1 MLHLGNFY
9 RRLCVR
15 RNGESD
21 GAQMN
26 FISLFSGIGGFDLG
40 LERAGMTCRA
50 QVEIDKAAR
59 GVLAAHWPDVERIT
73 DVTKA
78 GKHNLPAVELI
89 CGGFPCQDVSIAG
102 RRAGLDG
109 ERSGLW
115 FEFARIVDELKPQW
129 VLIENVPGLLSS
141 NAGQDFKVILGGL
154 VKFGYGV
161 CWRILDAQYFGVAQR
176 RRRLFIV
183 ASLGTGR
190 SAQVLF
196 ERESGSGDTAQSE
209 ETRET
214 IAKTLTG
221 RSVDRFNATDTAMIV
236 ETFTKQRSDQYGTA
250 SVEPTLAARDYKDN
264 GDLVV
269 ASTLT
274 TEEGLRS
281 PRGDSSDNLI
291 LAFSPQASMAGHDS
305 SIVRIGDKRGALQVS
320 KREGVLNMQGVRRLT
335 PVECERLQ
343 GFPDQW
349 TAISSGKSQAD
360 SARYKQLGNAV
371 AVPVVE
377 WIARRI
383 MEVQS

>member
-1 MLHLGNFY
+1 M
-9 RRLCVR
+9 
-15 RNGESD
+15 D
-21 GAQMN
+21 

-40 LERAGMTCRA
+40 LERAGMACRA

-59 GVLAAHWPDVERIT
+59 GVLAAHWPDVERLE

-141 NAGQDFKVILGGL
+141 NAGQDFKVILDGL

-161 CWRILDAQYFGVAQR
+161 CWRILDAQFFGLAQR

-183 ASLGTGR
+183 ASLGNGR

-196 ERESGSGDTAQSE
+196 ERESSTRNSATGGETRQELARDIAATLRSRGENTGTSSDFEVGLKVVGTLAGSGAGSARPAGQRNELDF
-209 ETRET
+209 
-214 IAKTLTG
+214 L
-221 RSVDRFNATDTAMIV
+221 VP
-236 ETFTKQRSDQYGTA
+236 FTKQRSDQYGTA
-250 SVEPTLAARDYKDN
+250 SVGSTLAARDYKDN
-264 GDLVV
+264 GDIVLYTNV
-269 ASTLT
+269 AKTIT
-274 TEEGLRS
+274 ANYGKQQ
-281 PRGDSSDNLI
+281 DSSDSSTPGNYI
-291 LAFSPQASMAGHDS
+291 GHS
-305 SIVRIGDKRGALQVS
+305 S
-320 KREGVLNMQGVRRLT
+320 GVRRLT
-335 PVECERLQ
+335 PIECERLQ

-349 TAISSGKSQAD
+349 TAISSGRPQAD

-371 AVPVVE
+371 AVPVAE

-383 MEVQS
+383 VGVS

>member
-1 MLHLGNFY
+1 MK
-9 RRLCVR
+9 
-15 RNGESD
+15 
-21 GAQMN
+21 

-59 GVLAAHWPDVERIT
+59 GVLAHHWPDVERIT

-141 NAGQDFKVILGGL
+141 NAGQDFKVILDGR

-161 CWRILDAQYFGVAQR
+161 CWRILDAQYFGLAQR
-176 RRRLFIV
+176 RKRLFIV
-183 ASLGTGR
+183 ASLGNGR

-196 ERESGSGDTAQSE
+196 ERESSTGNSATGG
-209 ETRET
+209 ETRQELARD
-214 IAKTLTG
+214 IAATLRSRGENTG
-221 RSVDRFNATDTAMIV
+221 T
-236 ETFTKQRSDQYGTA
+236 RSDFEVGLA
-250 SVEPTLAARDYKDN
+250 VVGTLAASGAGDDSQWQTGKNNGHKSGGAKQIIRAGDY
-264 GDLVV
+264 V
-269 ASTLT
+269 
-274 TEEGLRS
+274 
-281 PRGDSSDNLI
+281 
-291 LAFSPQASMAGHDS
+291 
-305 SIVRIGDKRGALQVS
+305 GALNATKQDAIAYA
-320 KREGVLNMQGVRRLT
+320 QGVRRLT

-349 TAISSGKSQAD
+349 TASSNGKPQAD

-371 AVPVVE
+371 AVPVAE
-377 WIARRI
+377 WIAHRI
-383 MEVQS
+383 MAVTSR